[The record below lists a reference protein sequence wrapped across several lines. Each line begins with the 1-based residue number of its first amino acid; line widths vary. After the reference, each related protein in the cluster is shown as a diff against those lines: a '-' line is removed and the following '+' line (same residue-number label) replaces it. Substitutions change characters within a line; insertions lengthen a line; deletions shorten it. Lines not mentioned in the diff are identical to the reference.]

1 MKILGKHHLLTR
13 PRKLVYISLMKKW
26 NQLYQKWKEYIRV
39 DVIMYLVMILLFL
52 LIILFYL

>member
-1 MKILGKHHLLTR
+1 MKILGKHHFQTR